1 MVITS
6 SGVWRASKTLVL
18 KTIVDDALQLA
29 ADNGHRVPTLSPVP
43 CSMCWGHRR

>member
-6 SGVWRASKTLVL
+6 SGVWRGPKTLVL

-29 ADNGHRVPTLSPVP
+29 TDSGHKVRPKPWRALDL
-43 CSMCWGHRR
+43 CS